1 MFCGRHEQ
9 PSAATPLKL
18 GQISNDERNARV
30 SRLYDRNAIPN
41 VPASNTIDNH
51 DANTTARGSSKGGRR
66 LQ

>member
-9 PSAATPLKL
+9 PSAAMPLKL